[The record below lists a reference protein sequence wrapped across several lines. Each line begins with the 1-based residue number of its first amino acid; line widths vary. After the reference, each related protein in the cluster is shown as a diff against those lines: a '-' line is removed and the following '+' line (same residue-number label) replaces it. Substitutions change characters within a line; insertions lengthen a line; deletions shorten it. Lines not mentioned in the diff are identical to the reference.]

1 MLGSIWACERG
12 DLVRETVCS
21 CRARRP
27 TGTFMQLYKN
37 SRHPT
42 GASCSADQ
50 SGAPDMISLSTQLLL
65 QVWIFMH
72 MHMWFQ
78 FAPRFSAPAVEYGE
92 RRIGRNEYALL
103 SRTPVAV

>member
-1 MLGSIWACERG
+1 M
-12 DLVRETVCS
+12 RETVCS

-27 TGTFMQLYKN
+27 TGTFMQLYNKFQAPDP
-37 SRHPT
+37 R
-42 GASCSADQ
+42 ADQ
-50 SGAPDMISLSTQLLL
+50 SGAPDMISLSAQLLL

-78 FAPRFSAPAVEYGE
+78 FAPRLSAPAVEYGE
-92 RRIGRNEYALL
+92 RRIGRNECAHL

>member
-1 MLGSIWACERG
+1 
-12 DLVRETVCS
+12 
-21 CRARRP
+21 
-27 TGTFMQLYKN
+27 
-37 SRHPT
+37 
-42 GASCSADQ
+42 
-50 SGAPDMISLSTQLLL
+50 MISLSAQLLL

-78 FAPRFSAPAVEYGE
+78 FAPRISAPAVEYGE

>member
-1 MLGSIWACERG
+1 
-12 DLVRETVCS
+12 
-21 CRARRP
+21 
-27 TGTFMQLYKN
+27 MQLYNKFQAPDP
-37 SRHPT
+37 R
-42 GASCSADQ
+42 ADQ
-50 SGAPDMISLSTQLLL
+50 SGAPDMISLSAQLLL